1 MARKLWLFAAGA
13 ALYGACFVNATSPA
27 PTPTPRTTVPLVTQK
42 VILRALDKVTGHVR
56 QIEVATGQSVSFERL
71 HITSRACRKALPED
85 PPESVA
91 FLEIQEEKAGHL
103 ALVFSGWMFASTPAI
118 SAMEH
123 PVYDVWV
130 VECTGAQ
137 HEEGAKD
144 KEMRVEA
151 LTLRGEASPKGG
163 IECEAESAP
172 SVQPAQPAI
181 STGPLPPEDVP
192 DTNDVPPSAHAQE
205 EQLKAFH
212 EGLKIADDDQ
222 PPVGTEEE
230 SALGHDTRPE

>member
-1 MARKLWLFAAGA
+1 MARKLWLFVAGA
-13 ALYGACFVNATSPA
+13 ALYGACSVSATSPA
-27 PTPTPRTTVPLVTQK
+27 PTPRTTVPLVTQK

-151 LTLRGEASPKGG
+151 LTLRGDASPKGG

-172 SVQPAQPAI
+172 SVQPAQPAPI
-181 STGPLPPEDVP
+181 NTGPLPPEDVP
-192 DTNDVPPSAHAQE
+192 DTTDVPPSAHALE

-222 PPVGTEEE
+222 PPVSHEDPDE
-230 SALGHDTRPE
+230 SAESAIPH